1 MQIIAAFSSNKNSG
15 NQRPTADQSP
25 NFDLFLM
32 TSLINDVSRACALIW
47 NDGVHVLDTDKS
59 LLQSFT
65 KHLGQTLVF
74 T

>member
-1 MQIIAAFSSNKNSG
+1 
-15 NQRPTADQSP
+15 
-25 NFDLFLM
+25 M